1 MNIQKY
7 LRNLQHSLTKLS
19 FYTVM
24 GKFTFHLIKKLTGI
38 DIEQLQN
45 DNEALL
51 IKNQQLSFEVKD
63 ANKEATYKRTQLT
76 ETQEELSLAQTEL
89 TQLQTSIAEHQ
100 KEISHLQTE
109 ISRLQSDKATGLEKM
124 QYSEQEIVSR
134 DNDIQQLKNQ
144 LADSERQKEV
154 LATNKKELEAK
165 LAESDKQKETIAA
178 SKKELEEKL
187 TEAEKQKE
195 TIAAGKKELEAK
207 LAEAEKQKEII
218 TASKKELE
226 AKLTEAEKQKETI
239 ATSKKELEEKL
250 AEADKQ
256 KETIATSKKE
266 LEEKLAESDKQ
277 KETIAAGKK
286 ELEEKLTEAEQ
297 QKETIAASKKEL
309 EEKLTEAEKQKETIA
324 TSKKELEEKLAEAD
338 KQKETI
344 TVSKKELEEKLAE
357 VEKQKE
363 ILEANKKE
371 LEEQSEKSSQDL
383 AKNYT
388 ALQRELSETQEKLD
402 AIQSENSTLKSNLSE
417 LQKKM
422 HLLLEEKEQLI
433 HEKEQMQTPQPE
445 SDKKEQPLPQPENEK
460 VTAEPETP
468 QKEEEQQPHSSD
480 ILEAYQEMK
489 ARLEESTLHYPYTRI
504 TSETNGC
511 QYIYESRTL
520 QLKAELFIW
529 GVEGKEVV
537 LEENHFIPYNE
548 IAKIEGLETPFA
560 TDVMTCDF
568 SEEGNGE
575 EVAEALLMAICC
587 YHPIHITYR
596 DKNGRI
602 SERNLYW
609 ICFQPQ
615 GISSVRLPY
624 EKIFRDMFDGE
635 IDTDHIMAM
644 CAHTPVPRIFIIN
657 QILSIQIYDA
667 FVTTRKGIDTQIDGM
682 YYAVLASQSEAADM
696 IYKCLPEQFKKLPAV
711 ISYRAHYW
719 MLEGDY
725 QKAMKLYLSF
735 APDTEV
741 EKGKTWAAMNIANF
755 DKFIDN
761 DVEAERFLQLKEA
774 LKEEGWPI

>member
-1 MNIQKY
+1 
-7 LRNLQHSLTKLS
+7 
-19 FYTVM
+19 M

-144 LADSERQKEV
+144 LANSERQKEV
-154 LATNKKELEAK
+154 LSTDKKELEEKLAEAEKQKETITASKKELEAK
-165 LAESDKQKETIAA
+165 LTEAEKQKETIAA
-178 SKKELEEKL
+178 SKKELEEKLTEAEKQKETIATAKKELEEKL

-207 LAEAEKQKEII
+207 LAEV
-218 TASKKELE
+218 
-226 AKLTEAEKQKETI
+226 
-239 ATSKKELEEKL
+239 
-250 AEADKQ
+250 
-256 KETIATSKKE
+256 
-266 LEEKLAESDKQ
+266 
-277 KETIAAGKK
+277 
-286 ELEEKLTEAEQ
+286 EQ

-309 EEKLTEAEKQKETIA
+309 EEKLAEAEKQKETIA
-324 TSKKELEEKLAEAD
+324 ASKKELEEKL
-338 KQKETI
+338 T
-344 TVSKKELEEKLAE
+344 E

-383 AKNYT
+383 TKNYT
-388 ALQRELSETQEKLD
+388 ALQRELSKTQEKLD
-402 AIQSENSTLKSNLSE
+402 AIQSENSTLKASLSE

-445 SDKKEQPLPQPENEK
+445 SDKEEQPLPQPENEK
-460 VTAEPETP
+460 VTTEPETP

-548 IAKIEGLETPFA
+548 IAKIEGMETPFA

-719 MLEGDY
+719 MLESDY

>member
-1 MNIQKY
+1 
-7 LRNLQHSLTKLS
+7 
-19 FYTVM
+19 M

-154 LATNKKELEAK
+154 LATDKKELEAK
-165 LAESDKQKETIAA
+165 LTEAEKQKETIAA

-187 TEAEKQKE
+187 TEAEKLKE
-195 TIAAGKKELEAK
+195 TI
-207 LAEAEKQKEII
+207 
-218 TASKKELE
+218 T
-226 AKLTEAEKQKETI
+226 
-239 ATSKKELEEKL
+239 
-250 AEADKQ
+250 
-256 KETIATSKKE
+256 
-266 LEEKLAESDKQ
+266 
-277 KETIAAGKK
+277 
-286 ELEEKLTEAEQ
+286 
-297 QKETIAASKKEL
+297 ASKKEL
-309 EEKLTEAEKQKETIA
+309 EEKLTEAEKQKETITA
-324 TSKKELEEKLAEAD
+324 SKKELEARLTEAE

-344 TVSKKELEEKLAE
+344 AASKKELEEKLAE

-402 AIQSENSTLKSNLSE
+402 AIQSENSTLKANLSE

-422 HLLLEEKEQLI
+422 HLLLEEKKQLI
-433 HEKEQMQTPQPE
+433 HEKEQMQTAQPE
-445 SDKKEQPLPQPENEK
+445 SDKEEQPLPQPENEK

-644 CAHTPVPRIFIIN
+644 CAHTLVPRIFIIN

-719 MLEGDY
+719 MLEGNY

>member
-1 MNIQKY
+1 
-7 LRNLQHSLTKLS
+7 
-19 FYTVM
+19 M

-144 LADSERQKEV
+144 LANSERQKEV
-154 LATNKKELEAK
+154 LSTDKKELEEKLAEAEKQKETITASKKELEAK
-165 LAESDKQKETIAA
+165 LTEAEKQKETIAA
-178 SKKELEEKL
+178 SKKELEEKLTEAEKQKETIATAKKELEEKL

-207 LAEAEKQKEII
+207 LAEV
-218 TASKKELE
+218 
-226 AKLTEAEKQKETI
+226 
-239 ATSKKELEEKL
+239 
-250 AEADKQ
+250 
-256 KETIATSKKE
+256 
-266 LEEKLAESDKQ
+266 
-277 KETIAAGKK
+277 
-286 ELEEKLTEAEQ
+286 EQ

-309 EEKLTEAEKQKETIA
+309 EEKLAEAEKQKETIA
-324 TSKKELEEKLAEAD
+324 ASKKELEEKL
-338 KQKETI
+338 T
-344 TVSKKELEEKLAE
+344 E

-383 AKNYT
+383 TKNYT
-388 ALQRELSETQEKLD
+388 ALQRELSKTQEKLD
-402 AIQSENSTLKSNLSE
+402 AIQSENSTLKASLSE

-445 SDKKEQPLPQPENEK
+445 SDKEEQPLPQPENEK

-548 IAKIEGLETPFA
+548 IAKIEGMETPFA

-644 CAHTPVPRIFIIN
+644 CAHTPVPRIFTIN

>member
-1 MNIQKY
+1 
-7 LRNLQHSLTKLS
+7 
-19 FYTVM
+19 M

-154 LATNKKELEAK
+154 LATDKKELEAK
-165 LAESDKQKETIAA
+165 LTEAEKQKETITASKKELEEKLTEAGKQIETIAA

-195 TIAAGKKELEAK
+195 TI
-207 LAEAEKQKEII
+207 

-226 AKLTEAEKQKETI
+226 ARLTEA
-239 ATSKKELEEKL
+239 A
-250 AEADKQ
+250 
-256 KETIATSKKE
+256 
-266 LEEKLAESDKQ
+266 
-277 KETIAAGKK
+277 
-286 ELEEKLTEAEQ
+286 
-297 QKETIAASKKEL
+297 
-309 EEKLTEAEKQKETIA
+309 
-324 TSKKELEEKLAEAD
+324 

-344 TVSKKELEEKLAE
+344 TASKKELEEKLAE

-402 AIQSENSTLKSNLSE
+402 AIQSENSTLKANLSE

-433 HEKEQMQTPQPE
+433 HEKEQMQTAQPE
-445 SDKKEQPLPQPENEK
+445 SDKEEQPLPQPENEK

-575 EVAEALLMAICC
+575 EVTEALLMAICC

-719 MLEGDY
+719 MLEGNY

>member
-1 MNIQKY
+1 
-7 LRNLQHSLTKLS
+7 
-19 FYTVM
+19 M

-100 KEISHLQTE
+100 KEISLLQTE

-154 LATNKKELEAK
+154 LATDKKELEA
-165 LAESDKQKETIAA
+165 
-178 SKKELEEKL
+178 
-187 TEAEKQKE
+187 
-195 TIAAGKKELEAK
+195 
-207 LAEAEKQKEII
+207 
-218 TASKKELE
+218 
-226 AKLTEAEKQKETI
+226 
-239 ATSKKELEEKL
+239 
-250 AEADKQ
+250 
-256 KETIATSKKE
+256 
-266 LEEKLAESDKQ
+266 KLAESDKQ

-286 ELEEKLTEAEQ
+286 ELEEKLTEAEKQ
-297 QKETIAASKKEL
+297 KEIITASKKELEEKLTEAEKLKETITASKKELEAKLTEAEKQKETIAASKKELEARLTEAEKQKETIAASKKEL
-309 EEKLTEAEKQKETIA
+309 EEKLT
-324 TSKKELEEKLAEAD
+324 
-338 KQKETI
+338 
-344 TVSKKELEEKLAE
+344 E

-383 AKNYT
+383 TKNYT
-388 ALQRELSETQEKLD
+388 ALQRELSKTQEKLD
-402 AIQSENSTLKSNLSE
+402 AIQSENSTLKASLSE

-445 SDKKEQPLPQPENEK
+445 SDKEEQPLPQPENEK
-460 VTAEPETP
+460 VTTEPETP

-548 IAKIEGLETPFA
+548 IAKIEGMETPFA

-719 MLEGDY
+719 MLESDY

>member
-1 MNIQKY
+1 
-7 LRNLQHSLTKLS
+7 
-19 FYTVM
+19 M

-154 LATNKKELEAK
+154 LATDKKELEAK
-165 LAESDKQKETIAA
+165 LTEAEKQKETIAA
-178 SKKELEEKL
+178 SKKELEAKL

-207 LAEAEKQKEII
+207 LAEAEKQKETIA
-218 TASKKELE
+218 ASKKELE
-226 AKLTEAEKQKETI
+226 EKLAEADKQKEIIT
-239 ATSKKELEEKL
+239 ASKKELEEKL

-256 KETIATSKKE
+256 KETIA
-266 LEEKLAESDKQ
+266 
-277 KETIAAGKK
+277 
-286 ELEEKLTEAEQ
+286 
-297 QKETIAASKKEL
+297 ASKKEL
-309 EEKLTEAEKQKETIA
+309 EA
-324 TSKKELEEKLAEAD
+324 
-338 KQKETI
+338 
-344 TVSKKELEEKLAE
+344 KLAE

-433 HEKEQMQTPQPE
+433 HEKEQMQTAQPE
-445 SDKKEQPLPQPENEK
+445 SDKEEQPLPQPENEK

>member
-1 MNIQKY
+1 M
-7 LRNLQHSLTKLS
+7 
-19 FYTVM
+19 
-24 GKFTFHLIKKLTGI
+24 
-38 DIEQLQN
+38 
-45 DNEALL
+45 
-51 IKNQQLSFEVKD
+51 
-63 ANKEATYKRTQLT
+63 
-76 ETQEELSLAQTEL
+76 
-89 TQLQTSIAEHQ
+89 
-100 KEISHLQTE
+100 
-109 ISRLQSDKATGLEKM
+109 
-124 QYSEQEIVSR
+124 
-134 DNDIQQLKNQ
+134 
-144 LADSERQKEV
+144 
-154 LATNKKELEAK
+154 
-165 LAESDKQKETIAA
+165 
-178 SKKELEEKL
+178 
-187 TEAEKQKE
+187 
-195 TIAAGKKELEAK
+195 
-207 LAEAEKQKEII
+207 
-218 TASKKELE
+218 
-226 AKLTEAEKQKETI
+226 
-239 ATSKKELEEKL
+239 
-250 AEADKQ
+250 
-256 KETIATSKKE
+256 
-266 LEEKLAESDKQ
+266 
-277 KETIAAGKK
+277 
-286 ELEEKLTEAEQ
+286 
-297 QKETIAASKKEL
+297 
-309 EEKLTEAEKQKETIA
+309 
-324 TSKKELEEKLAEAD
+324 
-338 KQKETI
+338 
-344 TVSKKELEEKLAE
+344 
-357 VEKQKE
+357 
-363 ILEANKKE
+363 
-371 LEEQSEKSSQDL
+371 
-383 AKNYT
+383 
-388 ALQRELSETQEKLD
+388 QRELSETQEKLD

-433 HEKEQMQTPQPE
+433 HEKEQMQTAQPE
-445 SDKKEQPLPQPENEK
+445 SDKEEQPLPQPENEK

-755 DKFIDN
+755 DQFIDN
-761 DVEAERFLQLKEA
+761 DVEAEKFLQLKEA

>member
-1 MNIQKY
+1 
-7 LRNLQHSLTKLS
+7 
-19 FYTVM
+19 M

-100 KEISHLQTE
+100 KEISLLQTE

-154 LATNKKELEAK
+154 LATDKKELEA
-165 LAESDKQKETIAA
+165 
-178 SKKELEEKL
+178 
-187 TEAEKQKE
+187 
-195 TIAAGKKELEAK
+195 
-207 LAEAEKQKEII
+207 
-218 TASKKELE
+218 
-226 AKLTEAEKQKETI
+226 
-239 ATSKKELEEKL
+239 
-250 AEADKQ
+250 
-256 KETIATSKKE
+256 
-266 LEEKLAESDKQ
+266 KLAESDKQ

-286 ELEEKLTEAEQ
+286 ELEEKLTEAEKLKETITASKKELEAKLTEAEK

-309 EEKLTEAEKQKETIA
+309 EARLTEAEKQKETIA
-324 TSKKELEEKLAEAD
+324 A
-338 KQKETI
+338 
-344 TVSKKELEEKLAE
+344 SKKELEEKLAE

-402 AIQSENSTLKSNLSE
+402 AIQSENSTLKANLSE

-433 HEKEQMQTPQPE
+433 HEKEQMQTAQPE
-445 SDKKEQPLPQPENEK
+445 SDKEEQPLPQPENEK

-719 MLEGDY
+719 MLEGNY

>member
-1 MNIQKY
+1 
-7 LRNLQHSLTKLS
+7 
-19 FYTVM
+19 M

-144 LADSERQKEV
+144 LADSEKQKEV
-154 LATNKKELEAK
+154 LATDKKELEAR
-165 LAESDKQKETIAA
+165 LAEAEKQKETITA
-178 SKKELEEKL
+178 SKKELEEKLTEAEQQKATIAAGKKELEAKL

-207 LAEAEKQKEII
+207 LAEAEQ
-218 TASKKELE
+218 
-226 AKLTEAEKQKETI
+226 QKETI
-239 ATSKKELEEKL
+239 VASKKELEEKL

-256 KETIATSKKE
+256 KETIAASKKE
-266 LEEKLAESDKQ
+266 LEEKLAEV
-277 KETIAAGKK
+277 
-286 ELEEKLTEAEQ
+286 EQ

-309 EEKLTEAEKQKETIA
+309 EEKLTE
-324 TSKKELEEKLAEAD
+324 
-338 KQKETI
+338 
-344 TVSKKELEEKLAE
+344 

-371 LEEQSEKSSQDL
+371 LEEHSKKSSQDL

-433 HEKEQMQTPQPE
+433 HEKEQMQTAQPE

-460 VTAEPETP
+460 VTVEPETP

-644 CAHTPVPRIFIIN
+644 CAHTPVPRVFIIN

-741 EKGKTWAAMNIANF
+741 EKGKTWAAMNTANF

-761 DVEAERFLQLKEA
+761 DVEADKFLQLKEA
-774 LKEEGWPI
+774 LKEEGWSI

>member
-1 MNIQKY
+1 
-7 LRNLQHSLTKLS
+7 
-19 FYTVM
+19 M

-100 KEISHLQTE
+100 KEISLLQTE

-154 LATNKKELEAK
+154 LAT
-165 LAESDKQKETIAA
+165 D
-178 SKKELEEKL
+178 
-187 TEAEKQKE
+187 
-195 TIAAGKKELEAK
+195 
-207 LAEAEKQKEII
+207 
-218 TASKKELE
+218 
-226 AKLTEAEKQKETI
+226 
-239 ATSKKELEEKL
+239 
-250 AEADKQ
+250 
-256 KETIATSKKE
+256 KKE

-286 ELEEKLTEAEQ
+286 ELEEKLTEAEK
-297 QKETIAASKKEL
+297 QKEIITASKKEL

-324 TSKKELEEKLAEAD
+324 ASKKELEEKLTEA
-338 KQKETI
+338 
-344 TVSKKELEEKLAE
+344 
-357 VEKQKE
+357 EKQKE

-402 AIQSENSTLKSNLSE
+402 AIQSENSTLKANLSE

-433 HEKEQMQTPQPE
+433 HEKEQMQTAQPE
-445 SDKKEQPLPQPENEK
+445 SDKEEQPLPQPENEK

-719 MLEGDY
+719 MLEGNY

>member
-1 MNIQKY
+1 
-7 LRNLQHSLTKLS
+7 
-19 FYTVM
+19 M

-100 KEISHLQTE
+100 KEISLLQTE

-154 LATNKKELEAK
+154 LATDKKELEA
-165 LAESDKQKETIAA
+165 
-178 SKKELEEKL
+178 
-187 TEAEKQKE
+187 
-195 TIAAGKKELEAK
+195 
-207 LAEAEKQKEII
+207 
-218 TASKKELE
+218 
-226 AKLTEAEKQKETI
+226 
-239 ATSKKELEEKL
+239 
-250 AEADKQ
+250 
-256 KETIATSKKE
+256 
-266 LEEKLAESDKQ
+266 KLAESDKQ

-286 ELEEKLTEAEQ
+286 ELEEKLTEAEK
-297 QKETIAASKKEL
+297 QKEMITASKKEL
-309 EEKLTEAEKQKETIA
+309 EEKLTEAEKQKETITA
-324 TSKKELEEKLAEAD
+324 SKKELEAKLTEAE

-344 TVSKKELEEKLAE
+344 AASKKELEARLTEAEKQKETIAASKKELEEKLAE

-402 AIQSENSTLKSNLSE
+402 AIQSENSTLKANLSE

-433 HEKEQMQTPQPE
+433 HEKEQMQTAQPE
-445 SDKKEQPLPQPENEK
+445 SDKEEQPLPQPENEK

-719 MLEGDY
+719 MLEGNY

>member
-1 MNIQKY
+1 
-7 LRNLQHSLTKLS
+7 
-19 FYTVM
+19 M

-100 KEISHLQTE
+100 KEISLLQTE

-154 LATNKKELEAK
+154 LAT
-165 LAESDKQKETIAA
+165 D
-178 SKKELEEKL
+178 
-187 TEAEKQKE
+187 
-195 TIAAGKKELEAK
+195 
-207 LAEAEKQKEII
+207 
-218 TASKKELE
+218 
-226 AKLTEAEKQKETI
+226 
-239 ATSKKELEEKL
+239 
-250 AEADKQ
+250 
-256 KETIATSKKE
+256 KKE

-286 ELEEKLTEAEQ
+286 ELEEKLTEAE
-297 QKETIAASKKEL
+297 
-309 EEKLTEAEKQKETIA
+309 KQKEI
-324 TSKKELEEKLAEAD
+324 
-338 KQKETI
+338 I
-344 TVSKKELEEKLAE
+344 TASKKELEEKLAE

-402 AIQSENSTLKSNLSE
+402 AIQSENSTLKANLSE

-433 HEKEQMQTPQPE
+433 HEKEQMQTAQPE
-445 SDKKEQPLPQPENEK
+445 SDKEEQPLPQPENEK

-719 MLEGDY
+719 MLEGNY

-774 LKEEGWPI
+774 LKEEGWPL

>member
-1 MNIQKY
+1 
-7 LRNLQHSLTKLS
+7 
-19 FYTVM
+19 M

-100 KEISHLQTE
+100 KEISLLQTE

-154 LATNKKELEAK
+154 LATDKKELEAK
-165 LAESDKQKETIAA
+165 LAESDKQKETIAAGKKELEEKLTEAEKQKEIITASKKELEEKLTEAEKQKETIAA

-195 TIAAGKKELEAK
+195 TI
-207 LAEAEKQKEII
+207 

-226 AKLTEAEKQKETI
+226 AKLAEV
-239 ATSKKELEEKL
+239 
-250 AEADKQ
+250 
-256 KETIATSKKE
+256 
-266 LEEKLAESDKQ
+266 
-277 KETIAAGKK
+277 
-286 ELEEKLTEAEQ
+286 EQ

-309 EEKLTEAEKQKETIA
+309 EEKLAEAEKQKETIA
-324 TSKKELEEKLAEAD
+324 ASKKELEEKL
-338 KQKETI
+338 T
-344 TVSKKELEEKLAE
+344 E

-383 AKNYT
+383 TKNYT
-388 ALQRELSETQEKLD
+388 ALQRELSKTQEKLD
-402 AIQSENSTLKSNLSE
+402 AIQSENSTLKASLSE

-445 SDKKEQPLPQPENEK
+445 SDKEEQPLPQPENEK
-460 VTAEPETP
+460 VTTEPETP

-548 IAKIEGLETPFA
+548 IAKIEGMETPFA

-719 MLEGDY
+719 MLESDY

>member
-1 MNIQKY
+1 
-7 LRNLQHSLTKLS
+7 
-19 FYTVM
+19 M

-144 LADSERQKEV
+144 LANSERQKEV
-154 LATNKKELEAK
+154 LSTDKKELEEKLAEAEKQKETITASKKELEAK
-165 LAESDKQKETIAA
+165 LAEAEKQKETIAA

-207 LAEAEKQKEII
+207 LAEV
-218 TASKKELE
+218 
-226 AKLTEAEKQKETI
+226 
-239 ATSKKELEEKL
+239 
-250 AEADKQ
+250 
-256 KETIATSKKE
+256 
-266 LEEKLAESDKQ
+266 
-277 KETIAAGKK
+277 
-286 ELEEKLTEAEQ
+286 EQ

-309 EEKLTEAEKQKETIA
+309 EEKLAEAEKQKETIA
-324 TSKKELEEKLAEAD
+324 ASKKELEEKL
-338 KQKETI
+338 T
-344 TVSKKELEEKLAE
+344 E

-383 AKNYT
+383 TKNYT
-388 ALQRELSETQEKLD
+388 ALQRELSKTQEKLD
-402 AIQSENSTLKSNLSE
+402 AIQSENSTLKASLSE

-445 SDKKEQPLPQPENEK
+445 SDKEEQPLPQPENEK
-460 VTAEPETP
+460 VTTEPETP

-548 IAKIEGLETPFA
+548 IAKIEGMETPFA

-719 MLEGDY
+719 MLESDY

>member
-1 MNIQKY
+1 
-7 LRNLQHSLTKLS
+7 
-19 FYTVM
+19 M

-134 DNDIQQLKNQ
+134 DIDIQQLKNQ
-144 LADSERQKEV
+144 LADSERQNEV
-154 LATNKKELEAK
+154 LST
-165 LAESDKQKETIAA
+165 D
-178 SKKELEEKL
+178 
-187 TEAEKQKE
+187 
-195 TIAAGKKELEAK
+195 KKELEAK
-207 LAEAEKQKEII
+207 LAEANKQKETIA
-218 TASKKELE
+218 ASKKELE

-239 ATSKKELEEKL
+239 A
-250 AEADKQ
+250 AG
-256 KETIATSKKE
+256 KKE

-277 KETIAAGKK
+277 KETIAA
-286 ELEEKLTEAEQ
+286 
-297 QKETIAASKKEL
+297 SKKEL
-309 EEKLTEAEKQKETIA
+309 EA
-324 TSKKELEEKLAEAD
+324 
-338 KQKETI
+338 
-344 TVSKKELEEKLAE
+344 KLAE

-402 AIQSENSTLKSNLSE
+402 AIQSENSTLKASLSE

-433 HEKEQMQTPQPE
+433 HEKEQMQTAQPE
-445 SDKKEQPLPQPENEK
+445 SDKEEQPLPQPENEK

-761 DVEAERFLQLKEA
+761 DVEAEKFLQLKEA

>member
-1 MNIQKY
+1 
-7 LRNLQHSLTKLS
+7 
-19 FYTVM
+19 M

-154 LATNKKELEAK
+154 LATDKKELEA
-165 LAESDKQKETIAA
+165 
-178 SKKELEEKL
+178 
-187 TEAEKQKE
+187 
-195 TIAAGKKELEAK
+195 
-207 LAEAEKQKEII
+207 
-218 TASKKELE
+218 
-226 AKLTEAEKQKETI
+226 
-239 ATSKKELEEKL
+239 
-250 AEADKQ
+250 
-256 KETIATSKKE
+256 
-266 LEEKLAESDKQ
+266 
-277 KETIAAGKK
+277 
-286 ELEEKLTEAEQ
+286 
-297 QKETIAASKKEL
+297 
-309 EEKLTEAEKQKETIA
+309 
-324 TSKKELEEKLAEAD
+324 
-338 KQKETI
+338 
-344 TVSKKELEEKLAE
+344 KLAE

-433 HEKEQMQTPQPE
+433 HEKEQMQTAQPE
-445 SDKKEQPLPQPENEK
+445 SDKEEQPLPQPENEK

>member
-1 MNIQKY
+1 
-7 LRNLQHSLTKLS
+7 
-19 FYTVM
+19 M

-154 LATNKKELEAK
+154 LATDKKELEAKLTEAEKQKETITASKKELEAK
-165 LAESDKQKETIAA
+165 LAESD
-178 SKKELEEKL
+178 
-187 TEAEKQKE
+187 KQKE

-207 LAEAEKQKEII
+207 LAEAEKQKETI
-218 TASKKELE
+218 TAS
-226 AKLTEAEKQKETI
+226 
-239 ATSKKELEEKL
+239 
-250 AEADKQ
+250 
-256 KETIATSKKE
+256 
-266 LEEKLAESDKQ
+266 
-277 KETIAAGKK
+277 KK
-286 ELEEKLTEAEQ
+286 ELEEKLTEAGKQ
-297 QKETIAASKKEL
+297 IETIAASKKEL
-309 EEKLTEAEKQKETIA
+309 EEKLTEAEKQKETITA
-324 TSKKELEEKLAEAD
+324 SKKELEARLTEAA

-344 TVSKKELEEKLAE
+344 TASKKELEEKLAE

-402 AIQSENSTLKSNLSE
+402 AIQSENSTLKANLSE

-433 HEKEQMQTPQPE
+433 HEKEQMQTAQPE
-445 SDKKEQPLPQPENEK
+445 SDKEEQPLPQPENEK
-460 VTAEPETP
+460 VTAEPKTP

-575 EVAEALLMAICC
+575 EVTEALLMAICC

-719 MLEGDY
+719 MLEGNY

>member
-1 MNIQKY
+1 
-7 LRNLQHSLTKLS
+7 
-19 FYTVM
+19 M

-154 LATNKKELEAK
+154 LATDKKELEAKLTEAEKQKETITASEKELEAKLAEADKQKETIAASKKELEAK
-165 LAESDKQKETIAA
+165 LAEAEKQKETITASKKELEEKLTEAGKQIETIAA

-195 TIAAGKKELEAK
+195 TI
-207 LAEAEKQKEII
+207 

-226 AKLTEAEKQKETI
+226 ARLTEA
-239 ATSKKELEEKL
+239 A
-250 AEADKQ
+250 
-256 KETIATSKKE
+256 
-266 LEEKLAESDKQ
+266 
-277 KETIAAGKK
+277 
-286 ELEEKLTEAEQ
+286 
-297 QKETIAASKKEL
+297 
-309 EEKLTEAEKQKETIA
+309 
-324 TSKKELEEKLAEAD
+324 

-344 TVSKKELEEKLAE
+344 TASKKELEEKLAE

-402 AIQSENSTLKSNLSE
+402 AIQSENSTLKANLSE

-433 HEKEQMQTPQPE
+433 HEKEQMQTAQPE
-445 SDKKEQPLPQPENEK
+445 SDKEEQPLPQPENEK
-460 VTAEPETP
+460 VTTEPETP

-667 FVTTRKGIDTQIDGM
+667 FVTTLKGIDTQIDGM

-719 MLEGDY
+719 MLEGNY

>member
-1 MNIQKY
+1 
-7 LRNLQHSLTKLS
+7 
-19 FYTVM
+19 M

-100 KEISHLQTE
+100 KEISLLQTE

-154 LATNKKELEAK
+154 LAT
-165 LAESDKQKETIAA
+165 D
-178 SKKELEEKL
+178 
-187 TEAEKQKE
+187 
-195 TIAAGKKELEAK
+195 
-207 LAEAEKQKEII
+207 
-218 TASKKELE
+218 
-226 AKLTEAEKQKETI
+226 
-239 ATSKKELEEKL
+239 
-250 AEADKQ
+250 
-256 KETIATSKKE
+256 KKE

-286 ELEEKLTEAEQ
+286 ELEEKLTEAEKQ
-297 QKETIAASKKEL
+297 KEIITASKKELEEKLTEAEKQKETIAASKKEL
-309 EEKLTEAEKQKETIA
+309 EEKLTEAEKLKETITASKKELEAKLTEAEKQKETIA
-324 TSKKELEEKLAEAD
+324 ASKKELEARLTEAE

-344 TVSKKELEEKLAE
+344 AASKKELEEKLAE

-388 ALQRELSETQEKLD
+388 ALHHELSETQEKLD
-402 AIQSENSTLKSNLSE
+402 AIQSENSTLKANLSE

-433 HEKEQMQTPQPE
+433 HEKEQMQTAQPE
-445 SDKKEQPLPQPENEK
+445 SDKEEQPLPQPENEK

-719 MLEGDY
+719 MLEGNY

>member
-1 MNIQKY
+1 
-7 LRNLQHSLTKLS
+7 
-19 FYTVM
+19 M

-154 LATNKKELEAK
+154 LATDKKELEA
-165 LAESDKQKETIAA
+165 
-178 SKKELEEKL
+178 KL

-195 TIAAGKKELEAK
+195 TITASKKELEAK
-207 LAEAEKQKEII
+207 LAEAEKQKETIA
-218 TASKKELE
+218 ASKKELE

-239 ATSKKELEEKL
+239 A
-250 AEADKQ
+250 
-256 KETIATSKKE
+256 
-266 LEEKLAESDKQ
+266 
-277 KETIAAGKK
+277 
-286 ELEEKLTEAEQ
+286 
-297 QKETIAASKKEL
+297 ASKKEL
-309 EEKLTEAEKQKETIA
+309 EARLTEAEKQKETIA
-324 TSKKELEEKLAEAD
+324 A
-338 KQKETI
+338 
-344 TVSKKELEEKLAE
+344 SKKELEEKLAE

-402 AIQSENSTLKSNLSE
+402 AIQSENSTLKANLSE

-445 SDKKEQPLPQPENEK
+445 SDKEEQPLPQPENEK

-719 MLEGDY
+719 MLEGNY

>member
-1 MNIQKY
+1 
-7 LRNLQHSLTKLS
+7 
-19 FYTVM
+19 M

-154 LATNKKELEAK
+154 LATDKKELEAK
-165 LAESDKQKETIAA
+165 LAEAEKQKETIAA
-178 SKKELEEKL
+178 SKKELEAKL
-187 TEAEKQKE
+187 TETEKQKE

-207 LAEAEKQKEII
+207 LAEAEKLKETI

-239 ATSKKELEEKL
+239 A
-250 AEADKQ
+250 
-256 KETIATSKKE
+256 
-266 LEEKLAESDKQ
+266 
-277 KETIAAGKK
+277 
-286 ELEEKLTEAEQ
+286 
-297 QKETIAASKKEL
+297 ASKKEL
-309 EEKLTEAEKQKETIA
+309 EARLTEAEKQKETIA
-324 TSKKELEEKLAEAD
+324 A
-338 KQKETI
+338 
-344 TVSKKELEEKLAE
+344 SKKELEEKLAE

-402 AIQSENSTLKSNLSE
+402 AIQSENSTLKANLSE

-445 SDKKEQPLPQPENEK
+445 SDKEEQPLPQPENEK

-667 FVTTRKGIDTQIDGM
+667 FVTTRKGIDIQIDGM

>member
-1 MNIQKY
+1 
-7 LRNLQHSLTKLS
+7 
-19 FYTVM
+19 M

-144 LADSERQKEV
+144 LANSERQKEV
-154 LATNKKELEAK
+154 LSTDKKELEEKLAEAEKQKETITASKKELEAK
-165 LAESDKQKETIAA
+165 LTEAEKQKETIAA
-178 SKKELEEKL
+178 SKKELEEKLTEAEKQKETIATAKKELEEKL

-207 LAEAEKQKEII
+207 LAEV
-218 TASKKELE
+218 
-226 AKLTEAEKQKETI
+226 
-239 ATSKKELEEKL
+239 
-250 AEADKQ
+250 
-256 KETIATSKKE
+256 
-266 LEEKLAESDKQ
+266 
-277 KETIAAGKK
+277 
-286 ELEEKLTEAEQ
+286 EQ

-309 EEKLTEAEKQKETIA
+309 EEKLAEAEKQKETIA
-324 TSKKELEEKLAEAD
+324 ASKKELEEKL
-338 KQKETI
+338 T
-344 TVSKKELEEKLAE
+344 E

-383 AKNYT
+383 TKNYT
-388 ALQRELSETQEKLD
+388 ALQRELSKTQEKLD
-402 AIQSENSTLKSNLSE
+402 AIQSENSTLKASLSE

-445 SDKKEQPLPQPENEK
+445 SDKEEQPLPQPENEK
-460 VTAEPETP
+460 VTTEPETP

-548 IAKIEGLETPFA
+548 IAKIEGMETPFA

-741 EKGKTWAAMNIANF
+741 KKGKTWAAMNIANF

>member
-1 MNIQKY
+1 
-7 LRNLQHSLTKLS
+7 
-19 FYTVM
+19 M

-144 LADSERQKEV
+144 LANSERQKEV
-154 LATNKKELEAK
+154 LST
-165 LAESDKQKETIAA
+165 D
-178 SKKELEEKL
+178 KKELEE
-187 TEAEKQKE
+187 
-195 TIAAGKKELEAK
+195 K
-207 LAEAEKQKEII
+207 LAEAEKQKETI
-218 TASKKELE
+218 TA
-226 AKLTEAEKQKETI
+226 
-239 ATSKKELEEKL
+239 SKKELEEKL

-256 KETIATSKKE
+256 KETIA
-266 LEEKLAESDKQ
+266 
-277 KETIAAGKK
+277 
-286 ELEEKLTEAEQ
+286 
-297 QKETIAASKKEL
+297 ASKKEL
-309 EEKLTEAEKQKETIA
+309 EEKLT
-324 TSKKELEEKLAEAD
+324 
-338 KQKETI
+338 
-344 TVSKKELEEKLAE
+344 E

-383 AKNYT
+383 TKNYT
-388 ALQRELSETQEKLD
+388 ALQRELSKTQEKLD
-402 AIQSENSTLKSNLSE
+402 AIQSENSTLKASLSE

-445 SDKKEQPLPQPENEK
+445 SDKEEQPLPQPENEK
-460 VTAEPETP
+460 VTTEPETP

-548 IAKIEGLETPFA
+548 IAKIEGMETPFA

-719 MLEGDY
+719 MLESDY

>member
-1 MNIQKY
+1 
-7 LRNLQHSLTKLS
+7 
-19 FYTVM
+19 M

-154 LATNKKELEAK
+154 LATDKKELEAK
-165 LAESDKQKETIAA
+165 LTEADKQKETIAA
-178 SKKELEEKL
+178 SKKELEAKL
-187 TEAEKQKE
+187 AEADKQKE
-195 TIAAGKKELEAK
+195 TIA
-207 LAEAEKQKEII
+207 
-218 TASKKELE
+218 ASKKELE

-250 AEADKQ
+250 AE
-256 KETIATSKKE
+256 
-266 LEEKLAESDKQ
+266 SDK
-277 KETIAAGKK
+277 
-286 ELEEKLTEAEQ
+286 

-309 EEKLTEAEKQKETIA
+309 EA
-324 TSKKELEEKLAEAD
+324 KLAEAD

-344 TVSKKELEEKLAE
+344 AASKKELETRLAE
-357 VEKQKE
+357 IEKQKE

-371 LEEQSEKSSQDL
+371 LEEQSAKSSQDL

-445 SDKKEQPLPQPENEK
+445 SEKKEQPLPQPENEK
-460 VTAEPETP
+460 VTAKPETP

-667 FVTTRKGIDTQIDGM
+667 FVTTRKGIDIQIDGM

>member
-1 MNIQKY
+1 
-7 LRNLQHSLTKLS
+7 
-19 FYTVM
+19 M

-154 LATNKKELEAK
+154 LAT
-165 LAESDKQKETIAA
+165 D
-178 SKKELEEKL
+178 
-187 TEAEKQKE
+187 
-195 TIAAGKKELEAK
+195 KKELEAK
-207 LAEAEKQKEII
+207 LAEANKQKETIA
-218 TASKKELE
+218 ASKKELE

-239 ATSKKELEEKL
+239 AAGKKELEEKL

-256 KETIATSKKE
+256 KETIA
-266 LEEKLAESDKQ
+266 
-277 KETIAAGKK
+277 
-286 ELEEKLTEAEQ
+286 
-297 QKETIAASKKEL
+297 ASKKEL
-309 EEKLTEAEKQKETIA
+309 EA
-324 TSKKELEEKLAEAD
+324 
-338 KQKETI
+338 
-344 TVSKKELEEKLAE
+344 KLAE

-402 AIQSENSTLKSNLSE
+402 AIQSENSTLKANLSE

-422 HLLLEEKEQLI
+422 HLLLEKKEQLI
-433 HEKEQMQTPQPE
+433 HEKEQMQTAQPE
-445 SDKKEQPLPQPENEK
+445 SDKEEQPLPQPENEK

-667 FVTTRKGIDTQIDGM
+667 FVTTRKGIDIQIDGM

-761 DVEAERFLQLKEA
+761 DVEAEKFLQLKEA

>member
-1 MNIQKY
+1 
-7 LRNLQHSLTKLS
+7 
-19 FYTVM
+19 M

-100 KEISHLQTE
+100 KEISLLQTE

-154 LATNKKELEAK
+154 LAT
-165 LAESDKQKETIAA
+165 D
-178 SKKELEEKL
+178 
-187 TEAEKQKE
+187 
-195 TIAAGKKELEAK
+195 
-207 LAEAEKQKEII
+207 
-218 TASKKELE
+218 
-226 AKLTEAEKQKETI
+226 
-239 ATSKKELEEKL
+239 
-250 AEADKQ
+250 
-256 KETIATSKKE
+256 KKE

-286 ELEEKLTEAEQ
+286 ELEAR
-297 QKETIAASKKEL
+297 
-309 EEKLTEAEKQKETIA
+309 LTEAEKQKETIA
-324 TSKKELEEKLAEAD
+324 A
-338 KQKETI
+338 
-344 TVSKKELEEKLAE
+344 SKKELEEKLAE

-402 AIQSENSTLKSNLSE
+402 AIQSENSTLKANLSE

-433 HEKEQMQTPQPE
+433 HEKEQMQTAQPE
-445 SDKKEQPLPQPENEK
+445 SDKEEQPLPQPENEK

-719 MLEGDY
+719 MLEGNY

>member
-1 MNIQKY
+1 
-7 LRNLQHSLTKLS
+7 
-19 FYTVM
+19 M

-154 LATNKKELEAK
+154 LATDKKELEAK
-165 LAESDKQKETIAA
+165 LAESDKQKETIAASKKELEAKLTEAEKQKETIAA

-195 TIAAGKKELEAK
+195 TIAA
-207 LAEAEKQKEII
+207 
-218 TASKKELE
+218 
-226 AKLTEAEKQKETI
+226 
-239 ATSKKELEEKL
+239 
-250 AEADKQ
+250 
-256 KETIATSKKE
+256 
-266 LEEKLAESDKQ
+266 
-277 KETIAAGKK
+277 
-286 ELEEKLTEAEQ
+286 
-297 QKETIAASKKEL
+297 
-309 EEKLTEAEKQKETIA
+309 
-324 TSKKELEEKLAEAD
+324 
-338 KQKETI
+338 
-344 TVSKKELEEKLAE
+344 SKKELEEKLAE

-402 AIQSENSTLKSNLSE
+402 AIQSENSTLKANLSE

-433 HEKEQMQTPQPE
+433 HEKEQMQTAQPE
-445 SDKKEQPLPQPENEK
+445 SDKEEQPLPQPENEK

-644 CAHTPVPRIFIIN
+644 CAHTPVPRIFTIN

>member
-1 MNIQKY
+1 
-7 LRNLQHSLTKLS
+7 
-19 FYTVM
+19 M

-154 LATNKKELEAK
+154 LAT
-165 LAESDKQKETIAA
+165 D
-178 SKKELEEKL
+178 
-187 TEAEKQKE
+187 
-195 TIAAGKKELEAK
+195 KKELEAK
-207 LAEAEKQKEII
+207 LAEANKQKETIA
-218 TASKKELE
+218 ASKKELE

-239 ATSKKELEEKL
+239 A
-250 AEADKQ
+250 AG
-256 KETIATSKKE
+256 KKE

-277 KETIAAGKK
+277 KETIAA
-286 ELEEKLTEAEQ
+286 
-297 QKETIAASKKEL
+297 SKKEL
-309 EEKLTEAEKQKETIA
+309 EAKLTEAEKQKATIA
-324 TSKKELEEKLAEAD
+324 AGKKELEEKLAEAD

-344 TVSKKELEEKLAE
+344 AASKKELEAKLAE

-402 AIQSENSTLKSNLSE
+402 AIQSENSTLKANLSE

-422 HLLLEEKEQLI
+422 HLLLEKKEQLI
-433 HEKEQMQTPQPE
+433 HEKEQMQTAQPE
-445 SDKKEQPLPQPENEK
+445 SDKEEQPLPQPENEK

-667 FVTTRKGIDTQIDGM
+667 FVTTRKGIDIQIDGM

-761 DVEAERFLQLKEA
+761 DVEAEKFLQLKEA

>member
-1 MNIQKY
+1 
-7 LRNLQHSLTKLS
+7 
-19 FYTVM
+19 M

-154 LATNKKELEAK
+154 LATDKKELEAK
-165 LAESDKQKETIAA
+165 LTEAEKQKETITASKKELEEKLTEAGKQIETIAA

-195 TIAAGKKELEAK
+195 TI
-207 LAEAEKQKEII
+207 

-226 AKLTEAEKQKETI
+226 ARLTEA
-239 ATSKKELEEKL
+239 A
-250 AEADKQ
+250 
-256 KETIATSKKE
+256 
-266 LEEKLAESDKQ
+266 
-277 KETIAAGKK
+277 
-286 ELEEKLTEAEQ
+286 
-297 QKETIAASKKEL
+297 
-309 EEKLTEAEKQKETIA
+309 
-324 TSKKELEEKLAEAD
+324 

-344 TVSKKELEEKLAE
+344 TASKKELEEKLAE

-402 AIQSENSTLKSNLSE
+402 AIQSENSTLKANLSE

-433 HEKEQMQTPQPE
+433 HEKEQMQTAQPE
-445 SDKKEQPLPQPENEK
+445 SDKEEQPLPQPENEK

-719 MLEGDY
+719 MLESDY

>member
-1 MNIQKY
+1 
-7 LRNLQHSLTKLS
+7 
-19 FYTVM
+19 M

-144 LADSERQKEV
+144 LANSERQKEV
-154 LATNKKELEAK
+154 LATDKKELEA
-165 LAESDKQKETIAA
+165 
-178 SKKELEEKL
+178 
-187 TEAEKQKE
+187 
-195 TIAAGKKELEAK
+195 
-207 LAEAEKQKEII
+207 
-218 TASKKELE
+218 
-226 AKLTEAEKQKETI
+226 
-239 ATSKKELEEKL
+239 
-250 AEADKQ
+250 
-256 KETIATSKKE
+256 
-266 LEEKLAESDKQ
+266 KLAESDKQ

-286 ELEEKLTEAEQ
+286 ELEEKLTEAEKQ
-297 QKETIAASKKEL
+297 KEIITASKKELEEKLTEAEKQKETIAASKKEL
-309 EEKLTEAEKQKETIA
+309 EEKLTEAEKLKETITASKKELEAKLTEAEKQKETIA
-324 TSKKELEEKLAEAD
+324 ASKKELEEKLAEAE

-344 TVSKKELEEKLAE
+344 AASKKELEEKLTE

-383 AKNYT
+383 TKNYT
-388 ALQRELSETQEKLD
+388 ALQRELSKTQEKLD
-402 AIQSENSTLKSNLSE
+402 AIQSENSTLKASLSE

-445 SDKKEQPLPQPENEK
+445 SDKEEQPLPQPENEK
-460 VTAEPETP
+460 VTTEPETP

-548 IAKIEGLETPFA
+548 IAKIEGMETPFA

-719 MLEGDY
+719 MLESDY

>member
-1 MNIQKY
+1 
-7 LRNLQHSLTKLS
+7 
-19 FYTVM
+19 M

-154 LATNKKELEAK
+154 LATDKKELEAR
-165 LAESDKQKETIAA
+165 LA
-178 SKKELEEKL
+178 
-187 TEAEKQKE
+187 EAEKQKE
-195 TIAAGKKELEAK
+195 TITAGKKELEA
-207 LAEAEKQKEII
+207 
-218 TASKKELE
+218 
-226 AKLTEAEKQKETI
+226 
-239 ATSKKELEEKL
+239 KL

-277 KETIAAGKK
+277 KETIAADKKELEAKLAEAEKQKETIAASKK
-286 ELEEKLTEAEQ
+286 ELEEKLAESDKQKETIAADKKELEAKLAEAEK

-309 EEKLTEAEKQKETIA
+309 EEKLTEA
-324 TSKKELEEKLAEAD
+324 
-338 KQKETI
+338 
-344 TVSKKELEEKLAE
+344 
-357 VEKQKE
+357 EKQKE

-402 AIQSENSTLKSNLSE
+402 AIQSENSTLKANLSE

-741 EKGKTWAAMNIANF
+741 EKGKTWAAINTANF

-761 DVEAERFLQLKEA
+761 DVEADKFLQLKEA
-774 LKEEGWPI
+774 LKEEGWSI

>member
-1 MNIQKY
+1 
-7 LRNLQHSLTKLS
+7 
-19 FYTVM
+19 M

-154 LATNKKELEAK
+154 LATDKKELEAK

-178 SKKELEEKL
+178 SKKELEAKL

-207 LAEAEKQKEII
+207 LAEAEKQKETI

-250 AEADKQ
+250 AE
-256 KETIATSKKE
+256 
-266 LEEKLAESDKQ
+266 
-277 KETIAAGKK
+277 
-286 ELEEKLTEAEQ
+286 
-297 QKETIAASKKEL
+297 
-309 EEKLTEAEKQKETIA
+309 
-324 TSKKELEEKLAEAD
+324 
-338 KQKETI
+338 
-344 TVSKKELEEKLAE
+344 

-371 LEEQSEKSSQDL
+371 LEKQSEKSSQDL

-402 AIQSENSTLKSNLSE
+402 AIQSENSTLKANLSE

-433 HEKEQMQTPQPE
+433 HEKEQMQTAQPE
-445 SDKKEQPLPQPENEK
+445 SDKEEQPLPQPENEK

-644 CAHTPVPRIFIIN
+644 CAHTPVPRIFTIN

>member
-1 MNIQKY
+1 
-7 LRNLQHSLTKLS
+7 
-19 FYTVM
+19 M

-144 LADSERQKEV
+144 LANSERQKEV
-154 LATNKKELEAK
+154 LATDKKELEA
-165 LAESDKQKETIAA
+165 
-178 SKKELEEKL
+178 
-187 TEAEKQKE
+187 
-195 TIAAGKKELEAK
+195 
-207 LAEAEKQKEII
+207 
-218 TASKKELE
+218 
-226 AKLTEAEKQKETI
+226 
-239 ATSKKELEEKL
+239 
-250 AEADKQ
+250 
-256 KETIATSKKE
+256 
-266 LEEKLAESDKQ
+266 KLAESDKQ

-286 ELEEKLTEAEQ
+286 ELEEKLTEAEKQ
-297 QKETIAASKKEL
+297 KEIITASKKELEEKLAEAEKQKETIAASKKEL
-309 EEKLTEAEKQKETIA
+309 EEKLT
-324 TSKKELEEKLAEAD
+324 
-338 KQKETI
+338 
-344 TVSKKELEEKLAE
+344 E

-383 AKNYT
+383 TKNYT
-388 ALQRELSETQEKLD
+388 ALQRELSKTQEKLD
-402 AIQSENSTLKSNLSE
+402 AIQSENSTLKASLSE

-445 SDKKEQPLPQPENEK
+445 SDKEEQPLPQPENEK
-460 VTAEPETP
+460 VTTEPETP

-548 IAKIEGLETPFA
+548 IAKIEGMETPFA

-719 MLEGDY
+719 MLESDY

>member
-1 MNIQKY
+1 
-7 LRNLQHSLTKLS
+7 
-19 FYTVM
+19 M

-154 LATNKKELEAK
+154 LATDKKELEAK

-178 SKKELEEKL
+178 
-187 TEAEKQKE
+187 
-195 TIAAGKKELEAK
+195 
-207 LAEAEKQKEII
+207 
-218 TASKKELE
+218 
-226 AKLTEAEKQKETI
+226 
-239 ATSKKELEEKL
+239 
-250 AEADKQ
+250 
-256 KETIATSKKE
+256 
-266 LEEKLAESDKQ
+266 
-277 KETIAAGKK
+277 
-286 ELEEKLTEAEQ
+286 
-297 QKETIAASKKEL
+297 
-309 EEKLTEAEKQKETIA
+309 
-324 TSKKELEEKLAEAD
+324 
-338 KQKETI
+338 
-344 TVSKKELEEKLAE
+344 SKKELEEKLAE

-402 AIQSENSTLKSNLSE
+402 AIQSENSTLKANLSE

-433 HEKEQMQTPQPE
+433 HEKEQMQTAQPE
-445 SDKKEQPLPQPENEK
+445 SDKEEQPLPQPENEK

-644 CAHTPVPRIFIIN
+644 CAHTPVPRIFTIN

>member
-1 MNIQKY
+1 
-7 LRNLQHSLTKLS
+7 
-19 FYTVM
+19 M

-100 KEISHLQTE
+100 KEISLLQTE

-154 LATNKKELEAK
+154 LATDKKELEA
-165 LAESDKQKETIAA
+165 
-178 SKKELEEKL
+178 
-187 TEAEKQKE
+187 
-195 TIAAGKKELEAK
+195 
-207 LAEAEKQKEII
+207 
-218 TASKKELE
+218 
-226 AKLTEAEKQKETI
+226 
-239 ATSKKELEEKL
+239 
-250 AEADKQ
+250 
-256 KETIATSKKE
+256 
-266 LEEKLAESDKQ
+266 KLAESDKQ

-286 ELEEKLTEAEQ
+286 ELEEKLTEAE
-297 QKETIAASKKEL
+297 
-309 EEKLTEAEKQKETIA
+309 KQKEI
-324 TSKKELEEKLAEAD
+324 
-338 KQKETI
+338 I
-344 TVSKKELEEKLAE
+344 TASKKELEEKLAE

-383 AKNYT
+383 TKNYT
-388 ALQRELSETQEKLD
+388 ALQRELSKTQEKLD
-402 AIQSENSTLKSNLSE
+402 AIQSENSTLKASLSE

-445 SDKKEQPLPQPENEK
+445 SDKEEQPLPQPENEK

-548 IAKIEGLETPFA
+548 IAKIEGMETPFA

-644 CAHTPVPRIFIIN
+644 CAHTPVPRIFTIN

-741 EKGKTWAAMNIANF
+741 KKGKTWAAMNIANF

>member
-1 MNIQKY
+1 
-7 LRNLQHSLTKLS
+7 
-19 FYTVM
+19 M

-100 KEISHLQTE
+100 KEISLLQTE

-154 LATNKKELEAK
+154 LAT
-165 LAESDKQKETIAA
+165 D
-178 SKKELEEKL
+178 
-187 TEAEKQKE
+187 
-195 TIAAGKKELEAK
+195 
-207 LAEAEKQKEII
+207 
-218 TASKKELE
+218 
-226 AKLTEAEKQKETI
+226 
-239 ATSKKELEEKL
+239 
-250 AEADKQ
+250 
-256 KETIATSKKE
+256 KKE

-286 ELEEKLTEAEQ
+286 ELEEKLTEAEK
-297 QKETIAASKKEL
+297 QKEIITASKKEL
-309 EEKLTEAEKQKETIA
+309 EEKLTEAEKLKETITASKKELEAKLTEAEKQKETIA
-324 TSKKELEEKLAEAD
+324 ASKKELEARLTEAE

-344 TVSKKELEEKLAE
+344 AASKKELEEKLAE

-402 AIQSENSTLKSNLSE
+402 AIQSENSTLKANLSE

-433 HEKEQMQTPQPE
+433 HEKEQMQTAQPE
-445 SDKKEQPLPQPENEK
+445 SDKEEQPLPQPENEK

-719 MLEGDY
+719 MLEGNY

>member
-1 MNIQKY
+1 
-7 LRNLQHSLTKLS
+7 
-19 FYTVM
+19 M

-100 KEISHLQTE
+100 KEISLLQTE

-154 LATNKKELEAK
+154 LAT
-165 LAESDKQKETIAA
+165 D
-178 SKKELEEKL
+178 
-187 TEAEKQKE
+187 
-195 TIAAGKKELEAK
+195 
-207 LAEAEKQKEII
+207 
-218 TASKKELE
+218 
-226 AKLTEAEKQKETI
+226 
-239 ATSKKELEEKL
+239 
-250 AEADKQ
+250 
-256 KETIATSKKE
+256 KKE

-286 ELEEKLTEAEQ
+286 ELEEKLTEAEKQ
-297 QKETIAASKKEL
+297 KEIITASKKELEEKLTEAEKQKETIAASKKEL
-309 EEKLTEAEKQKETIA
+309 EEKLTEAEKLKETITASKKELEAKLTEAEKQKETIA
-324 TSKKELEEKLAEAD
+324 ASKKELEARLTEAE

-344 TVSKKELEEKLAE
+344 AASKKELEEKLAE

-371 LEEQSEKSSQDL
+371 LEEQSEKYSQDL

-402 AIQSENSTLKSNLSE
+402 AIQSENSTLKANLSE

-433 HEKEQMQTPQPE
+433 HEKEQMQTAQPE
-445 SDKKEQPLPQPENEK
+445 SDKEEQPLPQPENEK

-719 MLEGDY
+719 MLEGNY

>member
-1 MNIQKY
+1 
-7 LRNLQHSLTKLS
+7 
-19 FYTVM
+19 M

-144 LADSERQKEV
+144 LANSERQKEV
-154 LATNKKELEAK
+154 LSTDKKELEEKLAEAEKQKETITASKKELEAK
-165 LAESDKQKETIAA
+165 LTEAEKQKETIAA
-178 SKKELEEKL
+178 SKKELEEKLTEAEKQKETIATAKKELEEKL

-207 LAEAEKQKEII
+207 LAEV
-218 TASKKELE
+218 
-226 AKLTEAEKQKETI
+226 
-239 ATSKKELEEKL
+239 
-250 AEADKQ
+250 
-256 KETIATSKKE
+256 
-266 LEEKLAESDKQ
+266 
-277 KETIAAGKK
+277 
-286 ELEEKLTEAEQ
+286 EQ

-309 EEKLTEAEKQKETIA
+309 EEKLAEAEKQKETIA
-324 TSKKELEEKLAEAD
+324 ASKKELEEKL
-338 KQKETI
+338 T
-344 TVSKKELEEKLAE
+344 E

-383 AKNYT
+383 TKNYT
-388 ALQRELSETQEKLD
+388 ALQRELSKTQEKLD
-402 AIQSENSTLKSNLSE
+402 AIQSENSTLKASLSE

-445 SDKKEQPLPQPENEK
+445 SDKEEQPLPQPENEK
-460 VTAEPETP
+460 VTTEPETP

-719 MLEGDY
+719 MLEGNY

>member
-1 MNIQKY
+1 
-7 LRNLQHSLTKLS
+7 
-19 FYTVM
+19 M

-154 LATNKKELEAK
+154 LAT
-165 LAESDKQKETIAA
+165 D
-178 SKKELEEKL
+178 
-187 TEAEKQKE
+187 
-195 TIAAGKKELEAK
+195 
-207 LAEAEKQKEII
+207 
-218 TASKKELE
+218 
-226 AKLTEAEKQKETI
+226 
-239 ATSKKELEEKL
+239 
-250 AEADKQ
+250 
-256 KETIATSKKE
+256 
-266 LEEKLAESDKQ
+266 
-277 KETIAAGKK
+277 
-286 ELEEKLTEAEQ
+286 
-297 QKETIAASKKEL
+297 KKEL

-338 KQKETI
+338 KQKEIITASKKELEAKLAEADKQKETI
-344 TVSKKELEEKLAE
+344 AASKKELEEKLTEAEKQKETIAANKKELEAKLTEAEKQKGTITASKKELEEKLTEAEKQKETIAANKKELEAKLTEAEKQKGTITASKKELETKLAE

-433 HEKEQMQTPQPE
+433 HEKEQMQTTQPE
-445 SDKKEQPLPQPENEK
+445 SDKEEQPLPQPENEK

>member
-1 MNIQKY
+1 
-7 LRNLQHSLTKLS
+7 
-19 FYTVM
+19 M

-154 LATNKKELEAK
+154 LAT
-165 LAESDKQKETIAA
+165 D
-178 SKKELEEKL
+178 
-187 TEAEKQKE
+187 
-195 TIAAGKKELEAK
+195 KKELEAK
-207 LAEAEKQKEII
+207 LAEANKQKETIA
-218 TASKKELE
+218 ASKKELE

-239 ATSKKELEEKL
+239 AAGKKELEEKL

-256 KETIATSKKE
+256 KETIA
-266 LEEKLAESDKQ
+266 
-277 KETIAAGKK
+277 
-286 ELEEKLTEAEQ
+286 
-297 QKETIAASKKEL
+297 ASKKEL
-309 EEKLTEAEKQKETIA
+309 EA
-324 TSKKELEEKLAEAD
+324 
-338 KQKETI
+338 
-344 TVSKKELEEKLAE
+344 KLAE

-402 AIQSENSTLKSNLSE
+402 AIQSENSTLKANLSE

-422 HLLLEEKEQLI
+422 HLLLEKKEQLI
-433 HEKEQMQTPQPE
+433 HEKEQMQTAQPE
-445 SDKKEQPLPQPENEK
+445 SDKEEQPLPQPENEK

-667 FVTTRKGIDTQIDGM
+667 FVTTRKGIDIQIDGM
-682 YYAVLASQSEAADM
+682 YYAVLASPSEAADM

-761 DVEAERFLQLKEA
+761 DVEAEKFLQLKEA